1 MKAKKWLSLLTV
13 SLAAVSLFALSACSS
28 DSSTDSKKSESSSAL
43 KAKSS
48 KKKAAKKKNKENSIV
63 KAMNQLA
70 AESKATGEIY
80 VTGKL
85 EVGKKNT
92 LKQGIYN
99 MTVTGGSGNVMG
111 ERKSVTTGMFIN
123 WIAGVK
129 GNDNNEPSTIRII
142 LMEGDELE
150 LSDISKVTFTPVPE
164 KVTPTNQLGIGN
176 YVVGRDIKAGTY
188 KLSTNVKLD
197 PEYNNLGWSI
207 STYNDDNGEERD
219 QSLTP
224 DSNDVAVELK
234 DGEIITT
241 SYDGTDEAIPADN
254 ARLIFTPVNQ

>member
-1 MKAKKWLSLLTV
+1 MKAKNWLSLLAVT
-13 SLAAVSLFALSACSS
+13 LAGVSLFALSACSS
-28 DSSTDSKKSESSSAL
+28 SSSTDSKKSESSSAL

-48 KKKAAKKKNKENSIV
+48 KKKAAKKEDKENSIV
-63 KAMNQLA
+63 KAMDQLA

-92 LKQGIYN
+92 LKPGIYD
-99 MTVTGGSGNVMG
+99 MTVTGGSGNVTG
-111 ERKSVTTGMFIN
+111 DRKSVTSGMFIN
-123 WIAGVK
+123 WIAGAK
-129 GNDNNEPSTIRII
+129 GNEDNEPSTIRII

-150 LSDISKVTFTPVPE
+150 LRDIAKVTFIPVPE
-164 KVTPTNQLGIGN
+164 KVTPSNQLGIGN

-197 PEYNNLGWSI
+197 PEFNNLGWGI
-207 STYNDDNGEERD
+207 STYNDDDGEEHD

-224 DSNDVAVELK
+224 ESSDVAVELK

-241 SYDGTDEAIPADN
+241 DFDGTDDTVPADS